1 MKILEDKTWIGA
13 IYLKDEDG
21 YKIIL
26 KSLEHYKRRLKTIG
40 NSPEVKNAA
49 AMFGPLLH
57 QQALKT
63 LPKIDEINK
72 IIHDALEDHEKMELV
87 KNNISFLES
96 ALNCYQS
103 DIQKARDTNDEYFV
117 KLIEDKSNVEE
128 DWNKISIALK
138 KIKEFQ

>member
-1 MKILEDKTWIGA
+1 MEEKNWLGG
-13 IYLKDEDG
+13 IYLKNEDG

-26 KSLEHYKRRLKTIG
+26 KSLNHYKKRLKTIG

-57 QQALKT
+57 QQAMKT
-63 LPKIDEINK
+63 IPKIDEVTK
-72 IIHDALEDHEKMELV
+72 IIHNALEDHEKMELV
-87 KNNISFLES
+87 KNNIAFLES

-103 DIQKARDTNDEYFV
+103 DIQKAHDSNDEYFV
-117 KLIEDKSNVEE
+117 KLLEDKLNVEE
-128 DWNKISIALK
+128 DLNRISIALK